1 VEGSAAVE
9 GCFARYFGDRGIR
22 LPEDA
27 VEREVPG
34 LIQQDGWTI
43 RYVFGSDAEGLY
55 LEFYATHPTISDT
68 RARIYGSGETKD
80 LEALDSMY
88 GYDPKIPGDRER
100 AARESRE
107 RNTRIAEELE
117 ALGSIRRATSTRSS
131 RRTTYLRS
139 KDDARL
145 SI

>member
-1 VEGSAAVE
+1 VDGSAAVE
-9 GCFARYFGDRGIR
+9 GRFARYFGDRGIR
-22 LPEDA
+22 LPEGA

-43 RYVFGSDAEGLY
+43 RYVFGSDAEGSY

-68 RARIYGSGETKD
+68 RVRIYGSGETKD

-88 GYDPKIPGDRER
+88 GYDPKIPGDLER

-117 ALGSIRRATSTRSS
+117 TLGLYPEGNINAFLATH
-131 RRTTYLRS
+131 
-139 KDDARL
+139 DVPPFEG
-145 SI
+145 